1 MDRQDDTCRFCPPP
15 LRLRLASGPK
25 LLIGLLAAAA
35 VLVALGLVS
44 SHARAADSPT
54 ETLELHPGDNF
65 VGWVAEPIAVA
76 DIFEQISAATL
87 IYTWNADS
95 RSYRHAIRDV
105 GGTLERLDPG
115 MSARIRIDGRRS
127 VKWERSLEPA
137 KGMVTLYTGVNWV
150 AWNGRDEW
158 PLDQVARGIGT
169 SLISIEV
176 EERGIVYQPNNN
188 IAEAIEPLSGES
200 TLRRGDALR
209 VTVNRDLRWLQP
221 TGMMPKIVWAGNP
234 SQSLRDK
241 ITLDIQETVYYFATS
256 FGVETD
262 FADTTV
268 LIWHT
273 IEEAVDYQ
281 DTDQRPQLY
290 LSGDALRT
298 KLSNDAGGWGT
309 AWGHVAA
316 ACWWQP
322 PCPFPRG
329 KHERGR
335 DLMAHEWFHYLQLQ
349 ISGRHWWTVSPEWM
363 LEGTA
368 MWGGDNGLQ
377 IADEVTSVADDRLW
391 RKRLA
396 KATTATLRS
405 AEERN
410 DPWQYQLGLL
420 AIDLL
425 VEHSTS
431 DAPIEY
437 FRQLYPQGVGRDR
450 LWQRSPGWD
459 EAFVN
464 AFGLDNDRFYAEFES
479 WRQDLSV
486 DSPPERT
493 EPSLRGSVLNT
504 DGKAST
510 GFWVN
515 AAPYDGE
522 YKAGRIR
529 RNGVGP
535 DGNFVIDLEANT
547 VQRVWLTRG
556 NCTLWLS
563 KKGLTMSEPE
573 PGEYRD
579 LDTTSLQPLDLVLPS
594 EGCQAEVQI
603 VVESLRGDDRLI
615 EAFLANDTNS
625 YWASENRYGV
635 LTATLPRIGEYTLT
649 IRVGGCD
656 LHYQEGRL
664 VASQDEAQ
672 TIIVGEKPVMLGVR
686 IPSDL
691 CNLRV
696 SGRLID
702 SEGMPLHDVYVFIT
716 GATGDGT
723 RTGMYTGKEGTFS
736 FEAPQ
741 SGRYALQYIEF
752 ETQCRGFYR
761 VTGATTDYAT
771 ADVLNVGSEDV
782 TGIEFVVPSD
792 PSSLCE

>member
-1 MDRQDDTCRFCPPP
+1 MP
-15 LRLRLASGPK
+15 LLTPRLLLVSKSRL
-25 LLIGLLAAAA
+25 LLGLLATAA
-35 VLVALGLVS
+35 VLLAFGLFPS
-44 SHARAADSPT
+44 DARAADAPT

-76 DIFEQISAATL
+76 DIFKQISAATL

-95 RSYRHAIRDV
+95 RTYRYAIRDI

-115 MSARIRIDGRRS
+115 MSARIRIEGRKT
-127 VKWERSLEPA
+127 VKWERPLTPA
-137 KGMVTLYTGVNWV
+137 KGMVTLYSGVNWV

-169 SLISIEV
+169 SLVSIEV
-176 EERGIVYQPNNN
+176 EERGIAYQPSGN
-188 IAEAIEPLSGES
+188 IAEAIEPLSGKS

-221 TGMMPKIVWAGNP
+221 TGMMPNIEWVGTFSPNLMDDIITDT
-234 SQSLRDK
+234 LRV
-241 ITLDIQETVYYFATS
+241 LDFFAEE
-256 FGVETD
+256 FAVETD
-262 FADTTV
+262 FSETTV
-268 LIWHT
+268 MVWNGV
-273 IEEAVDYQ
+273 EAAVEHETAGKWPDFNIAS
-281 DTDQRPQLY
+281 PEH
-290 LSGDALRT
+290 LRT
-298 KLSNDAGGWGT
+298 KLQHDAGGW
-309 AWGHVAA
+309 ADSWGLVVA
-316 ACWWQP
+316 ACWWDP
-322 PCPFPRG
+322 PCPLPRG
-329 KHERGR
+329 EHERGR

-349 ISGRHWWTVSPEWM
+349 ISARHWWTVSPEWM

-368 MWGGDNGLQ
+368 IWGGDRG
-377 IADEVTSVADDRLW
+377 VGVADGVTTIASDQLW
-391 RKRLA
+391 RKREA
-396 KATTATLRS
+396 SRSSATLRS

-410 DPWQYQLGLL
+410 APWQYHFGTL
-420 AIDLL
+420 AVDVL
-425 VEHSTS
+425 VERSNH

-437 FRQLYPQGVGRDR
+437 FRQLHPQAVGADR
-450 LWQRSPGWD
+450 RWVNEPTWG
-459 EAFVN
+459 EAFRL
-464 AFGLDNDRFYAEFES
+464 AFGIHADAFYGDFAS
-479 WRQDLSV
+479 WRNELPRASGV
-486 DSPPERT
+486 TPT
-493 EPSLRGSVLNT
+493 EPRLQGTLHHS
-504 DGKAST
+504 DGTPAS
-510 GFWVN
+510 GFWIN
-515 AAPYDGE
+515 AAAHHGE
-522 YKAGRIR
+522 RKAGRIR
-529 RNGVGP
+529 RNDVDP

-563 KKGLTMSEPE
+563 MEGLTTSMPE
-573 PGEYRD
+573 PGQYRD
-579 LDTTSLQPLDLVLPS
+579 LDTTSLQPLGLVLPS

-696 SGRLID
+696 SGRLLD

-771 ADVLNVGSEDV
+771 ADVLNVGSDDV